1 MSALGRLAR
10 SMVPGLRQVHA
21 QVAHYAAEW
30 EEANGR
36 ARSGHGSLWVVLGD
50 STAQGIGAP
59 AWDEG
64 YVGQLL
70 RALDAGSQGRW
81 RVVNLSRSG
90 ARAAD
95 VLDRQLPALEGLAGH
110 GVPATQAGHG
120 VPATQ
125 AGHGVPATQAGRPDL
140 VTCAIGANDIVRRTP
155 LPVLAD
161 QLRRILGRLPP
172 GAVMATLPQ
181 GLNASRTD
189 AANRVIR
196 EEAPRAG
203 VLVADVWARTGPP
216 WRGKF
221 AADNFHPGAL
231 GYADWAAAFA
241 DVLPAALWPGRS
253 DPS

>member
-241 DVLPAALWPGRS
+241 DVLPAALWTGP